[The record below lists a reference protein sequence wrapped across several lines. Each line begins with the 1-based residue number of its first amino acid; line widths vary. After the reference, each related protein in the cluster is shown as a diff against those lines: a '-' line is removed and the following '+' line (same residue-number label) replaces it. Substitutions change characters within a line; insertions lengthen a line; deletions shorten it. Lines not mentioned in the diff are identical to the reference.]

1 MKGWYFTMK
10 KLLFILSLLTMMLLG
25 SVAMA
30 ISCDSCGSSNTS
42 LAGSGAWCHWDC
54 NECGYRTSRNH
65 NPNSYNSGLSPD
77 SCSGRCRWCGASASW
92 SSHSFTN
99 WVPAGDATCT
109 KDGTENAKCANAQC
123 SAKTSRPAPGS
134 ALGHDY
140 AEKTVAPTCESAGY
154 VDHTCT
160 RCGDNYH
167 DNEKPMLGHSYGAW
181 IRNNDGTHTAACARS
196 KCYNSNTAPCSSAT
210 IVVGGKK
217 LTLCP
222 VCGYIISEDVS
233 VDLDTSTNASAESLD
248 GKKLP
253 GRLMVLVDAAPLDI
267 ELKTDAFYMF
277 VTSFQ
282 FSGKSVEFSG
292 NVKITIDQ
300 NEHPF
305 SMPDSIFF
313 EMAPSELK
321 ARAFKIVRVEE
332 EMVNGNPIEVWNEMP
347 FTLKDGIL
355 TFETDRTGTFLMVLN
370 IMEAPSVG

>member
-1 MKGWYFTMK
+1 MK
-10 KLLFILSLLTMMLLG
+10 KLLFILTFLLATLLCT
-25 SVAMA
+25 SVAFA
-30 ISCDSCGSSNTS
+30 GHSCDSCGSSNTS

-54 NECGYRTSRNH
+54 NDCGYRTSRNH

-99 WVPAGDATCT
+99 WVPHGDATCT
-109 KDGTENAKCANAQC
+109 KDGTEDAKCSNAQC

-134 ALGHDY
+134 ALGHSYTD
-140 AEKTVAPTCESAGY
+140 TVVPPTCEDKGY
-154 VDHTCT
+154 TRHTCT
-160 RCGDNYH
+160 RCGDYYD
-167 DNEKPMLGHSYGAW
+167 DNQKPQLSHTYGAW
-181 IRNNDGTHTAACARS
+181 LRNDDGTHTAACTRA
-196 KCYNSNTAPCSSAT
+196 KCYNSITAPCSSIT
-210 IVVGGKK
+210 TVVGGKSV
-217 LTLCP
+217 TLCP
-222 VCGYIISEDVS
+222 VCGYTISGDAS
-233 VDLDTSTNASAESLD
+233 VDLETSSNASAKALD

-277 VTSFQ
+277 ITSLQ
-282 FSGKSVEFSG
+282 FSGKTVEQTG
-292 NVKITIDQ
+292 PVTITIDL

-321 ARAFKIVRVEE
+321 ARAFKIVRVEQE
-332 EMVNGNPIEVWNEMP
+332 TVNGETVEVWNEMP
-347 FTLKDGIL
+347 FTLKNGIL
-355 TFETDRTGTFLMVLN
+355 TFETDKMGTFLMVLN